1 VSKQYGA
8 PIQFVRAQ
16 AGVYVSI
23 DFPTGA
29 RSIGAANWVGSRYLA
44 RGTAMTK
51 RILIL
56 LALTGALPL
65 LARADSTPV
74 CQAGEI
80 YTIENTT
87 CTIGDKTFQFGKAAA
102 TPFGDVIIVG
112 PDTNFYFTPD
122 GSNPNSPGFTISL
135 TNGGS
140 FGTPPP
146 TTVESG
152 FVYSLPY
159 TVTTSSG
166 DIIGTTATT
175 GAFSVSMNAGGSAE
189 AVATSTLSP
198 GSFLCVDIAESGA
211 STSGP
216 LAFGSTD
223 DKLILG
229 CGGVT
234 TTAGTAKI
242 TLLEQNGMASLQ
254 DGGFYIDESSGSQI
268 GGGGSTVPEP
278 ATFVLIATVL
288 LPVAIRRAS
297 KGLLD
302 LRRSHARERAGA

>member
-1 VSKQYGA
+1 
-8 PIQFVRAQ
+8 
-16 AGVYVSI
+16 
-23 DFPTGA
+23 
-29 RSIGAANWVGSRYLA
+29 
-44 RGTAMTK
+44 MTK
-51 RILIL
+51 KFLLL
-56 LALTGALPL
+56 LALAGTLPSF
-65 LARADSTPV
+65 AYADNVAACT
-74 CQAGEI
+74 AGEI

-87 CTIGDKTFQFGKAAA
+87 CTIGDKTFQFGMATA
-102 TPFGDVIIVG
+102 TPFGNVIIVG
-112 PDTNFYFTPD
+112 PDTAFYFTPD
-122 GSNPNSPGFTISL
+122 GSNPNSPGFTISP

-146 TTVESG
+146 TTLESG
-152 FVYSLPY
+152 FEYSLPY
-159 TVTTSSG
+159 TVTTSGG

-175 GAFSVSMNAGGSAE
+175 GAFSVGMNGGGSAE

-211 STSGP
+211 STSGA

-234 TTAGTAKI
+234 TTPGTATI

-278 ATFVLIATVL
+278 ATFVLLAVGL
-288 LPVAIRRAS
+288 LAMAAGRAS

-302 LRRSHARERAGA
+302 LRRSHVEGRTL

>member
-1 VSKQYGA
+1 MVKK
-8 PIQFVRAQ
+8 FV
-16 AGVYVSI
+16 V
-23 DFPTGA
+23 
-29 RSIGAANWVGSRYLA
+29 
-44 RGTAMTK
+44 
-51 RILIL
+51 L
-56 LALTGALPL
+56 LALAGVLPL
-65 LARADSTPV
+65 FAHADDIAG
-74 CQAGEI
+74 CKAGEI

-87 CTIGDKTFQFGKAAA
+87 CTIGDKTFQFGMAAA
-102 TPFGDVIIVG
+102 TPFGNVIIVG

-122 GSNPNSPGFTISL
+122 DSNPNSPGFMISP

-175 GAFSVSMNAGGSAE
+175 GAFSVSINSGGSAE

-211 STSGP
+211 STSGALP
-216 LAFGSTD
+216 FGSTD

-234 TTAGTAKI
+234 TTAGMAEI

-254 DGGFYIDESSGSQI
+254 DGGFYIDQSTGSQI

-278 ATFVLIATVL
+278 ATFVLLAAML
-288 LPVAIRRAS
+288 LPMAVRRAS
-297 KGLLD
+297 KRLLD
-302 LRRSHARERAGA
+302 LRRSHAQERAGA